1 MSQSPAVSAAERNEM
16 LRSFAGLVT
25 AKVSGDPEAVNL
37 QLKAIM
43 RDQAEASH
51 GDLEAFA
58 ARMAKQVEAGAIV
71 AWAILE
77 CSRRDSDSA
86 KPRPN
91 GCWPRSTRPR
101 TSWPT

>member
-77 CSRRDSDSA
+77 LLASRLGLSEAEAQRVLAEIYSSEDFVTD
-86 KPRPN
+86 
-91 GCWPRSTRPR
+91 
-101 TSWPT
+101 